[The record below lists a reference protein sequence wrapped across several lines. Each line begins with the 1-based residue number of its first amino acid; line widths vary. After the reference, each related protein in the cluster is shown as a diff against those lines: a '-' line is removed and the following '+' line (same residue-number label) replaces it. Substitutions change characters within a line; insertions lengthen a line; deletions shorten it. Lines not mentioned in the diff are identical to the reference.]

1 MLFINK
7 IGELEGINMSKI
19 GKMLAEWNTLNII
32 QGQVDWLKE
41 TGDHPDKT
49 DDQLFQMAS
58 EDPDLFSIQW
68 EYLCDY
74 LTELMEKNSHG
85 GWMAEVKNFGWRSLN
100 GHKYFEARTGRV
112 LLQKILPKT
121 ECTFKVYR
129 YGKGLAINNAH
140 HDSPTWNEWYYI
152 TPCKKALEM
161 AA

>member
-1 MLFINK
+1 MNK
-7 IGELEGINMSKI
+7 TSKTAI
-19 GKMLAEWNTLNII
+19 VGRMLAEWNTLNVI
-32 QGQVDWLKE
+32 QGQVEWLKE
-41 TGDHPDKT
+41 TGDHSDKT

-68 EYLCDY
+68 DYLCDY

-85 GWMAEVKNFGWRSLN
+85 GWLAEVKNFGWRSLN
-100 GHKYFEARTGRV
+100 GHKYFEARTGRE
-112 LLQKILPKT
+112 LLQKVLPKT